1 MLRSSSKMG
10 DVGARRCTSHEIY
23 QTRHGITSGVSRLRP
38 IFSVAP
44 AVVLFAA
51 ALTTSLRATDARST
65 SDAAAR
71 AQSGDGGNY
80 VGPGS
85 CSAVAC
91 HGAIRPA
98 PGARI
103 LQTEYSTWIS
113 QDRHARATEVL
124 GNMVSQRMGRIL
136 GVGNPLQAQ
145 KCLACHSLD
154 VPENVRGRN
163 FATEGVSCEAC
174 HSPATGWL
182 GYHVTKDA
190 KHEESVRRGM
200 YDTKDV
206 VKRTEKCL
214 TCHLGTS
221 EKFVD
226 HEMIAAGHP
235 DLVFELEAFSA
246 AMPRHWKTSDPDTF
260 KPVRTF
266 AIGQLTHLRA
276 SLDRPSRR
284 VKGPIW
290 PEYAELDCFAC
301 HHSLT
306 RPEDSWRQ
314 AQGYDNRARPG
325 LPQLQ
330 VSRYLTARRVL
341 QAWNPQG
348 APELD
353 AVMARLQIEASRL
366 VAKPDEV
373 VSLASQA
380 RGIVDRGIERVMTPP
395 ATADIATAMLL
406 GIFADTPQIA
416 ERGERSAEQAAMAA
430 EVLVRAIATTRGQD
444 PDTTKGTFTEVFRQ
458 FEAPSAYDPSRFVA
472 AMKRVES
479 AIPR

>member
-1 MLRSSSKMG
+1 MR
-10 DVGARRCTSHEIY
+10 
-23 QTRHGITSGVSRLRP
+23 RLRP
-38 IFSVAP
+38 LLYLMAP
-44 AVVLFAA
+44 AVLFAA
-51 ALTTSLRATDARST
+51 ALTTSLRASGTPTPAPAPIPVPPIT
-65 SDAAAR
+65 
-71 AQSGDGGNY
+71 AQAGGGGGDY

-91 HGAIRPA
+91 HGAIRPV

-103 LQTEYSTWIS
+103 LQTEYSTWVAM
-113 QDRHARATEVL
+113 DRHARATEVL
-124 GNMVSQRMGRIL
+124 GNTVSQRMARIL
-136 GVGNPLQAQ
+136 GIGNALQAQ
-145 KCLACHSLD
+145 KCLVCHSLD
-154 VPENVRGRN
+154 VPAAARGRN

-174 HSPATGWL
+174 HGPATGWL

-190 KHEESVRRGM
+190 KHEESVKRGM

-206 VKRTEKCL
+206 VKRTDKCL

-246 AMPRHWKTSDPDTF
+246 AMPRHWREPAAGADAY

-266 AIGQLTHLRA
+266 AVGQLVHFRA
-276 SLDRPSRR
+276 SLDRLGRR
-284 VKGPIW
+284 VKGPVW

-306 RPEDSWRQ
+306 RAEDSWRQ
-314 AQGYDNRARPG
+314 AQGYEHRARPG

-341 QAWNPQG
+341 QAWDPQG
-348 APELD
+348 ATELD
-353 AVMARLQIEASRL
+353 GVMGKLQIEASRL

-373 VSLASQA
+373 VSLANQA
-380 RGIVDRGIERVMTPP
+380 RAIVDRGINRALSAAATPDM
-395 ATADIATAMLL
+395 ANAILR

-416 ERGERSAEQAAMAA
+416 ERGERAAEQAAMAA
-430 EVLVRAIATTRGQD
+430 EVLATALAKARGQD
-444 PDTTKGTFTEVFRQ
+444 PAGMKPAFTELFRQ
-458 FEAPSAYDPSRFVA
+458 FESPSAYDPARFVA
-472 AMKRVES
+472 AMKKAEGSIR
-479 AIPR
+479 